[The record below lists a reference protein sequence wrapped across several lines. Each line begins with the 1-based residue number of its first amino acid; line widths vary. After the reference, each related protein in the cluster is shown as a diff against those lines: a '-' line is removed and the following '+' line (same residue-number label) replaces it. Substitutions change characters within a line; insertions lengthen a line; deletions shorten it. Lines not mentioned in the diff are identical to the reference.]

1 MHIGQALLLCS
12 PLLHGPFILW
22 MEQHNKQDERD
33 CSNGNIED
41 DSIGHVYCLVAR
53 LQGTLL
59 CYPLVLAEILFKIWS
74 SKGQSSTKDLPALRK
89 NTTTNNPAVYCIWP
103 KLSTCNRTTDSLYN
117 I

>member
-22 MEQHNKQDERD
+22 MEQHNKQDEGN

-59 CYPLVLAEILFKIWS
+59 CYLLVLVEVLFKIWS

-89 NTTTNNPAVYCIWP
+89 NTTTNNLCIV
-103 KLSTCNRTTDSLYN
+103 SGQN
-117 I
+117 